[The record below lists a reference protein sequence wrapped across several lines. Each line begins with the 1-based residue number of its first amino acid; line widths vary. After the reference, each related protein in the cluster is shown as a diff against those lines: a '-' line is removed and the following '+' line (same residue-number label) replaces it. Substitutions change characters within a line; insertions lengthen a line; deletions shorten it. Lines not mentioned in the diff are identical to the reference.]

1 MHFIQRNRNGIRS
14 AAAREA
20 ERKARAGT
28 RGDAYTTREVALAEL
43 TPRDPAALRVGLIR
57 RIRAIAPKTSDRIGR
72 SRRPGRLIPER
83 RLARREG
90 LRRLNG
96 A

>member
-43 TPRDPAALRVGLIR
+43 TPRDPAVLRVGLIR
-57 RIRAIAPKTSDRIGR
+57 RIREFAR
-72 SRRPGRLIPER
+72 SRPR
-83 RLARREG
+83 RRIESDARAARG
-90 LRRLNG
+90 D
-96 A
+96 